1 MKKLLV
7 LNLMWKRSTEEHTIV
22 NSPHDSEGRAPNLV
36 KRLPP
41 GNDLPENDAPAEHVT
56 FLTVVAAY
64 KQK

>member
-1 MKKLLV
+1 M
-7 LNLMWKRSTEEHTIV
+7 

-41 GNDLPENDAPAEHVT
+41 GNDLPENDTPAEHVT

>member
-1 MKKLLV
+1 M
-7 LNLMWKRSTEEHTIV
+7 
-22 NSPHDSEGRAPNLV
+22 NSPHDSEGRTPNLV

-41 GNDLPENDAPAEHVT
+41 GDDLPENDTPAEHVT